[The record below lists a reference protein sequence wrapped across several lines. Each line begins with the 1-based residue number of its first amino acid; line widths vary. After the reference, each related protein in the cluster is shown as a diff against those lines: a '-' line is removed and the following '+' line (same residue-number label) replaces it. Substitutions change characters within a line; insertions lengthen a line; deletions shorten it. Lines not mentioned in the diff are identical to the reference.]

1 MEILSNRSD
10 SETPGVARMDEMDAI
25 LANASRM
32 FAPMAVPGSPAGP
45 AATWSSQDGWNLKLG
60 QSAQNVL
67 RHQLIKAPP
76 EVVTDLR
83 AGLSSEYGRAV
94 QQQVQLSPV
103 VESLVRAA
111 LGDADDVSQ
120 AQEGSAGSSGSSG
133 SSAQPGGNGA
143 QPGSLSGGFNGNG
156 NASFSEGQSQ
166 QLSGNSLAPDAI
178 SGPADMQGW
187 GQGAEGNC
195 AAVATIKAATDAY
208 GDQLFRQV
216 TQLPDGGYR
225 ITMQDGVTVD
235 VSGQE
240 LAMAQQ
246 QSNFTGSGPG
256 LQQATVAY
264 AAMAKRAQLEGHEG
278 STSYAQA
285 LNSLAD
291 GDNPY
296 DSARFLGLS
305 NQVVQVDPRTL
316 SGQDSVVAWNASHAV
331 FVDNVRATDSYGTAR
346 GFDGTDTRGR
356 GLTTAFT
363 FAPLRSSGVASVPAA
378 ANTRPAA
385 RPESPPPARNVYQR
399 HFNNHMSSGKKNK

>member
-10 SETPGVARMDEMDAI
+10 SEAPGVARLDDLDRL
-25 LANASRM
+25 LANARGM
-32 FAPMAVPGSPAGP
+32 FAPPSAWAASGSTAGP

-76 EVVTDLR
+76 EVVSDLR

-111 LGDADDVSQ
+111 LGDVDDLPP
-120 AQEGSAGSSGSSG
+120 AQEQGATGSSAF
-133 SSAQPGGNGA
+133 SAQPGGMGA
-143 QPGSLSGGFNGNG
+143 QPGSLSGGFNGNIGFSVGESQQVSG
-156 NASFSEGQSQ
+156 NA
-166 QLSGNSLAPDAI
+166 LAPDAV

-216 TQLPDGGYR
+216 TRLPDGGYR
-225 ITMQDGVTVD
+225 ITMQDGVTVE

-240 LAMAQQ
+240 LSMARQ

-256 LQQATVAY
+256 LEQATVAY
-264 AAMAKRAQLEGHEG
+264 AAMARRAQLEGHEG

-378 ANTRPAA
+378 ANNRPAA

-399 HFNNHMSSGKKNK
+399 HFHNHMSNGKKGK

>member
-10 SETPGVARMDEMDAI
+10 NETPGVARVDELDSM

-32 FAPMAVPGSPAGP
+32 FAPMAAFAAPSQAGP

-67 RHQLIKAPP
+67 RHQLISAPP
-76 EVVTDLR
+76 EVVGNLR
-83 AGLSSEYGRAV
+83 TELSSEYGRAV

-111 LGDADDVSQ
+111 LGDGEDLSQ
-120 AQEGSAGSSGSSG
+120 AQEQGSAAQAGGQAGGSGSSG
-133 SSAQPGGNGA
+133 
-143 QPGSLSGGFNGNG
+143 QPGSFSSNGLNGNSG
-156 NASFSEGQSQ
+156 FSEGQSQ

-178 SGPADMQGW
+178 TGPADMQGW

-225 ITMQDGVTVD
+225 ITMQDGVTVE

-296 DSARFLGLS
+296 DSARFLGLA

-331 FVDNVRATDSYGTAR
+331 FVDNTRAADSYGTATS
-346 GFDGTDTRGR
+346 FNGTDTRGR
-356 GLTTAFT
+356 SLTSAFT
-363 FAPLRSSGVASVPAA
+363 FAPARSSAVASAPAA

-385 RPESPPPARNVYQR
+385 RPESPPPARNIYQR
-399 HFNNHMSSGKKNK
+399 HFNNHMSNGKKNK